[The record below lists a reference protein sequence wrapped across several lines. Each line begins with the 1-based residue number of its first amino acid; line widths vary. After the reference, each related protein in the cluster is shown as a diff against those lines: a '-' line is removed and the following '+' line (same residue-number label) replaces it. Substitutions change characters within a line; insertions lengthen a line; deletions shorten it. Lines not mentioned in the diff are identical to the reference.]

1 MAQINDYLI
10 YNHFDL
16 WRVAQHTQFI
26 FWGGANDILNSL
38 SNQSL
43 TAQGVLAPTAPV
55 AAGLPL
61 LIASQI
67 EKLVIAG
74 ALDILVIS
82 LPPLANAPAQ
92 SSIFST
98 SQLDLLSQVTTT
110 VNQDIQGN
118 ISAITAPG
126 VTIKFFDAVQFI
138 DTILANPAAYGL
150 VNVVAPCFSNYEAF
164 ITGVGGE
171 TPIVCPNP
179 DQFLFWDGE
188 HPTTRIQTIFAQAVM
203 QFLGWQ

>member
-16 WRVAQHTQFI
+16 GHVAPYTQYI
-26 FWGGANDILNSL
+26 FWGGSNDIIDSL

-43 TAQGVLAPTAPV
+43 TAQGVLAPTAQV
-55 AAGLPL
+55 AAELPL

-67 EKLVIAG
+67 QKLVTAG

-98 SQLDLLSQVTTT
+98 SQLTLLSQLTTT
-110 VNQDIQGN
+110 VNQGIQTA
-118 ISAITAPG
+118 ISAINATD
-126 VTIKFFDAVQFI
+126 VRIKFFDAVQFI

-150 VNVVAPCFSNYEAF
+150 VNVVDPCFSNYEAF
-164 ITGVGGE
+164 ITGQGGE

-188 HPTTRIQTIFAQAVM
+188 HPTTRIQAYFAQQIL
-203 QFLGWQ
+203 QFLGW